1 MSEQWDEF
9 SKSLSDE
16 TIPRRESVRLLGAA
30 LAGALLSPLGAGT
43 AWARRGSDPCEAF
56 CQKCPKS
63 RRSQCL
69 AACAACD
76 QNTSR
81 LCGTCGAYACCDWP
95 GPNENG
101 ACVNGRCEYWCED
114 GATYCDGRCTFLDWD
129 AGNCGACGNECGGD
143 TPYCSEGQ
151 CSDCPGWICDGRCVD
166 LLNDPDNCGACGF
179 ACGVD
184 EDCRSGVCQTICIP
198 NCSGHY
204 CGPDGCGGYCRC
216 PSGMYCE
223 PYSNWCA
230 ISEPTD
236 F

>member
-1 MSEQWDEF
+1 MSEQWDAF

-16 TIPRRESVRLLGAA
+16 TISRRESLRLFGAA

-43 AWARRGSDPCEAF
+43 AWARRGQDPCEAF
-56 CQKCPKS
+56 CNKCPKS

-101 ACVNGRCEYWCED
+101 ACVNGRCEYWCVD

-129 AGNCGACGNECGGD
+129 AGNCGACGFSCGDNE
-143 TPYCSEGQ
+143 
-151 CSDCPGWICDGRCVD
+151 
-166 LLNDPDNCGACGF
+166 NCWG
-179 ACGVD
+179 
-184 EDCRSGVCQTICIP
+184 GVCQTICIP
-198 NCSGHY
+198 NCNGNA
-204 CGPDGCGGYCRC
+204 CGVDDGCGGLCGC
-216 PSGMYCE
+216 PEGM
-223 PYSNWCA
+223 WCYDYTCV
-230 ISEPTD
+230 ISEQTP